1 MLHIRQVIDTATLNA
16 AREMMEAPE
25 RFADGR
31 ATAGGSA
38 AQVKHNLQLANGPWQ
53 DTMARTMQRA
63 LRSHELFK
71 AAAMPKAFC
80 RLVFSRYETGMSYG
94 THVDAPIIA
103 NQRTDLS
110 FTLFLSDPERYDG
123 GELVIER
130 REGETAVKLEAGD
143 LVLYP
148 STALHRV
155 EPVTRGVRLACV
167 GWVRSHVRLE
177 AHREILFDLGLT
189 TREMFKADGKT
200 PHYDRLT
207 NVRANLMRLWAE
219 D

>member
-1 MLHIRQVIDTATLNA
+1 MLQIRQVIDAATLAA

-31 ATAGGSA
+31 ATAGKSA
-38 AQVKHNLQLANGPWQ
+38 ATVKHNLQLEKGPWQ
-53 DTMARTMQRA
+53 DTLSRTIQRV
-63 LRSHELFK
+63 LRTNELFK
-71 AAAMPKAFC
+71 AGAMPKAFC
-80 RLVFSRYETGMSYG
+80 RLIFSRYETGMSYG
-94 THVDAPIIA
+94 THVDSPIIG

-110 FTLFLSDPERYDG
+110 FTLFLSDPSSYDG

-167 GWVRSHVRLE
+167 GWVRSHIRNE

-189 TREMFKADGKT
+189 TREIFETTGKT
-200 PHYDRLT
+200 PQYDRLT
-207 NVRANLMRLWAE
+207 NVKANLMRLWAE